1 MMDENQQRKAFQ
13 QLFDAAGKVL
23 EATYTDAQ
31 STRQAIQALSHTRA
45 LVERRL
51 NELHREVT
59 CSVEGAAETTAERTA
74 ELLREKFE
82 QADQAADRAA
92 QRYTRAATGL
102 GWKLVALALLMQ
114 AAIFVGVWLLVQ
126 NTVPSFSEIEERRQE
141 VAQLEKQVADLE
153 RRGGRLQLESCL
165 DGSRRSHLCFRTDEE
180 KLAGVYQG
188 KGDSK
193 TFRIPWGH

>member
-1 MMDENQQRKAFQ
+1 MDENQQRKAFQ

-31 STRQAIQALSHTRA
+31 STRQAIQALSHTRD

-59 CSVEGAAETTAERTA
+59 HSVEGAAETTAERTA

-92 QRYTRAATGL
+92 QRYTRAANGL
-102 GWKLVALALLMQ
+102 GWKLLALALLMQ
-114 AAIFVGVWLLVQ
+114 VAIFVGVWLLVQ
-126 NTVPSFSEIEERRQE
+126 NTVPSLSEIEARRQE
-141 VAQLEKQVADLE
+141 VVQLERQVAALE
-153 RRGGRLQLESCL
+153 RRGGRLELRDCL
-165 DGSRRSHLCFRTDEE
+165 DGNKRSHPCFRTDEE
-180 KLAGVYQG
+180 KLAGVYQD
-188 KGDSK
+188 KGDGK